1 MRINPNRPR
10 LRAVAV
16 ACWALGGW
24 CLIYGARL
32 VLLDTYAATLLI
44 FVELLALTAL
54 AIGVAFWLLAA
65 DQHAGI
71 VFDAKGL
78 LLNLG
83 HSSAFITWEN
93 IEHVG
98 VTMHRASIFDLGSR
112 HQIGLALYDVR
123 AYVQSYEQRL
133 PEGRGVLAR
142 GMRLVDWPLRPFRR
156 PDDRRLMS
164 QLAIFRA
171 RTGYDVLIPE
181 TLLGGKADAFAKLVD
196 SYRQHPEERNM
207 LDGLA
212 WAR

>member
-1 MRINPNRPR
+1 MRINPNQPR

-32 VLLDTYAATLLI
+32 VLRDPYAAALLI
-44 FVELLALTAL
+44 CVELLALAAL

-65 DQHAGI
+65 DRRAGI

-83 HSSAFITWEN
+83 HSSAFVTWEN
-93 IEHVG
+93 IERVG
-98 VTMHRASIFDLGSR
+98 VTMHRASVFDLGSR
-112 HQIGLALYDVR
+112 RQIGLALYDVP

-133 PEGRGVLAR
+133 PEGCGLLAR
-142 GMRLVDWPLRPFRR
+142 GLRLLDRPLRPFRR
-156 PDDRRLMS
+156 PDDRRLLS

-181 TLLGGKADAFAKLVD
+181 TLLGGKADAFARLLD
-196 SYRQHPEERNM
+196 SYRLHPDERST